1 MKNDMAKKLPTL
13 PVDSAQILQY
23 RSICQKPRQSE
34 EIWSWYVL
42 RRISIYVTVAL
53 SRTPITP
60 NGVSWLSLFF
70 FTLCGWM
77 LATGEV
83 GWLLG
88 AVVAYNL
95 GYLGDCLDGELARL
109 TKVTSQLGVFLDTL
123 IRAISI
129 PITVG
134 MLLGIYRLL
143 GKTDLTL
150 SMVTLI
156 YLAALIGTLAL
167 LVPLAYNY
175 INLKSDENDPVSDM
189 RTASTRLEWIAFF
202 TGMPGFFALLPITVV
217 VEILWQVPM
226 ISLWGMAFLFIQAL
240 KTMVRLYLTTSKLR

>member
-1 MKNDMAKKLPTL
+1 MKNVTAKKLPTL
-13 PVDSAQILQY
+13 PVDSERILEY

-53 SRTPITP
+53 SRTRITP

-70 FTLCGWM
+70 FILCGWM

-83 GWLLG
+83 SWLLG

-109 TKVTSQLGVFLDTL
+109 TKVTSRLGVFLDTL

-129 PITVG
+129 PMTVG
-134 MLLGIYRLL
+134 MALGVYRLWSAE
-143 GKTDLTL
+143 L
-150 SMVTLI
+150 SLITVTLI
-156 YLAALIGTLAL
+156 YLAALMGTLAL

-189 RTASTRLEWIAFF
+189 RTTSTRLEWIAFF
-202 TGMPGFFALLPITVV
+202 TGMPGFFALLPLAIV
-217 VEILWQVPM
+217 VEWIVDVPF
-226 ISLWGMAFLFIQAL
+226 ISGWVLLYLTVMAM
-240 KTMVRLYLTTSKLR
+240 KTMIRLYLTTLKLD